1 LSAASSHNSSQPS
14 DDIDKNASLYFI
26 GTATTVLQ
34 WHGIRILTDPN
45 FLHAG
50 DHVHLGPGVTATR
63 KTNPAVD
70 LHELPRIDAVLLS
83 HYHADHFDQEVEKSL
98 RRDLPIITTPHAK
111 GCLTKTTGALGLA
124 GNQKEAGD
132 IFERVY
138 DLNTWEAMMCDL
150 VVEGPEGGARI
161 GQGKIGA
168 EGIGKGKGMIPRIK
182 ITAAPGKH
190 VPTKFLQ
197 TLNEVVKAV
206 PPVNGWIIE
215 LGRGEATTDDS
226 GFECGYRIYISGD
239 TLMVDELKEIPERYA
254 GQNIDLMLIHLGG
267 TSIPDPRIPA
277 LTVMVT
283 MDAKQGLELVQLIKP
298 DMTIPIHYEYV

>member
-1 LSAASSHNSSQPS
+1 MTIKHHPLILSPHHSRPPTRDLPSTAQLPSSLPPAKVIKIGSSQLSAASSHNSSQPS

-206 PPVNGWIIE
+206 SFTGSPVSING
-215 LGRGEATTDDS
+215 ATVLSQRKTKD
-226 GFECGYRIYISGD
+226 
-239 TLMVDELKEIPERYA
+239 
-254 GQNIDLMLIHLGG
+254 
-267 TSIPDPRIPA
+267 
-277 LTVMVT
+277 
-283 MDAKQGLELVQLIKP
+283 
-298 DMTIPIHYEYV
+298 